1 MDKEENAENKR
12 DFFFFSIFLFTWKGE
27 KNGVTKG
34 RMP

>member
-12 DFFFFSIFLFTWKGE
+12 DFFFSIFLFTWKGE